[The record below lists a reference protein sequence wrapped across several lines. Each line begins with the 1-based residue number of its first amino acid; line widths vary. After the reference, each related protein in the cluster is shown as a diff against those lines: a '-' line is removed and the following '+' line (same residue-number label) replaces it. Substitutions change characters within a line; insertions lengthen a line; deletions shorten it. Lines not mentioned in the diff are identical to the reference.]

1 MKLYTEEQLHKLIIK
16 YRQNLTEFSLSKPSV
31 QNLIDELT
39 PVTLPTEEEVE
50 AFAMGYYN
58 EDGGSHYVS
67 IGAEF
72 VIEKIIK
79 GRVVPPEEIK
89 SKRTFYENYIYSDKN
104 NETKENLD

>member
-67 IGAEF
+67 IGADF
-72 VIEKIIK
+72 VIEKIK
-79 GRVVPPEEIK
+79 GIQ
-89 SKRTFYENYIYSDKN
+89 
-104 NETKENLD
+104 NEK